1 MASTLKLPPVTR
13 WEDWHIPWDCDQISL
28 RQGLEYLKPVAAGPQ
43 EIPLLVRLVENPR
56 YRIPGLT
63 LFHGAVELK
72 QHDCIHILL
81 GRGLQAKDEAFVIG
95 FTMGSTGAVSSVEE
109 TLFCK
114 IARNLY
120 PRIYQFDDE
129 DEQIF
134 RDAVKLGAIS
144 YCKPLD
150 STDFTPY
157 LDMPL
162 KQTREALGLEC
173 ELIEAYYKVEKRRFP
188 HAQASQRLL
197 N

>member
-1 MASTLKLPPVTR
+1 MTSAFNLPPVTR
-13 WEDWHIPWDCDQISL
+13 WEDWHIPWHCDQLTL
-28 RQGLEYLKPVAAGPQ
+28 REGLAYLAPVAAAPQ

-81 GRGLQAKDEAFVIG
+81 GRGLLAKDEAFVIG
-95 FTMGSTGAVSSVEE
+95 FTMGSTGEVSTVEE

-120 PRIYQFDDE
+120 PRIYKF
-129 DEQIF
+129 DEQDARIF

-144 YCKPLD
+144 GCKPLD
-150 STDFTPY
+150 TTDFTPY

-162 KQTREALGLEC
+162 QQARTELGLEG
-173 ELIEAYYKVEKRRFP
+173 ELIEAYYRVEKRRYP
-188 HAQASQRLL
+188 DAVASQRLL
-197 N
+197 

>member
-1 MASTLKLPPVTR
+1 MASALNLPPVTR
-13 WEDWHIPWDCDQISL
+13 WEDWHIPWTQDQLTL
-28 RQGLEYLKPVAAGPQ
+28 RQGLEHLAPVAAGPQ

-81 GRGLQAKDEAFVIG
+81 GRGLLAKDEAFVIG
-95 FTMGSTGAVSSVEE
+95 FTMGSTGEVSTVEE

-114 IARNLY
+114 IARTLY
-120 PRIYQFDDE
+120 PRIYKFDDE
-129 DEQIF
+129 DVRIF

-144 YCKPLD
+144 ACQPLD
-150 STDFTPY
+150 NTDFTPF

-162 KQTREALGLEC
+162 REARQALGIEG

-188 HAQASQRLL
+188 HAVASQRLL
-197 N
+197 